1 MRPCVKFLSIF
12 VMLLVLVMLVQAE
25 TGLKIHKKKFS
36 DRVLIVWA
44 GDYMQTIATVALA
57 TEKGLVVIETS
68 LIRYHDEKIR
78 KVIEQEFGRNDFKYL
93 INTHFHHDHTCG
105 NQVYPD
111 AVIVGHKNI
120 PAGMKQEL
128 TGEGLVKLIEKF
140 ENMKIDR
147 KKALEASSLDSD
159 EYKFHNE
166 FLICLELAIKELKS
180 GFVPYYP
187 SILFEKNMILDM
199 GDITCELYS
208 FGGTHTDS
216 DIVICVPEEGLVV
229 IGDVSPDKWIP
240 YLRKN
245 AKSDFTVTLEHW
257 GKIINA
263 DWAIKH
269 VHMVHSDMYLSVESF
284 KHQYSYLHTLWQG
297 LTELKRQDKSLDDA
311 KKKYPFKE
319 KFSYFWNPRYAERT
333 TKIHEN
339 NLDVIWERI
348 SK

>member
-1 MRPCVKFLSIF
+1 MKPSAKFLSIF
-12 VMLLVLVMLVQAE
+12 LVLFVFVALVHAE
-25 TGLKIHKKKFS
+25 TDLPINKKRLS

-44 GDYMQTIATVALA
+44 CDYMQSIATVALA
-57 TEKGLVVIETS
+57 TEKGIVVIETS
-68 LIRYHDEKIR
+68 LIRAHDKKIR
-78 KVIEQEFGRNDFKYL
+78 KVIEQEFGRKDFKYL

-105 NQVYPD
+105 NQVYAD

-147 KKALEASSLDSD
+147 KKALDASPLDSD
-159 EYKFHNE
+159 EYKYHNE
-166 FLICLELAIKELKS
+166 FLVCLELVIPELKS
-180 GFVPYYP
+180 GFIPYYP

-216 DIVICVPEEGLVV
+216 DIVICIPEEGLVV

-240 YLRKN
+240 YLRKD
-245 AKSDFTVTLEHW
+245 ARSDHAVTLDHW
-257 GKIINA
+257 GRIINA
-263 DWAIKH
+263 DWEIKH
-269 VHMVHSDMYLSVESF
+269 VHMAHSDMYLSVESF
-284 KHQYSYLHTLWQG
+284 KQQYNYLRTLWDE
-297 LTELKRQDKSLDDA
+297 LTELKRQNISLEEA
-311 KKKYPFKE
+311 KKKFPFKE
-319 KFSYFWNPRYAERT
+319 RFPYFWDPRYAERKT
-333 TKIHEN
+333 LIHLN
-339 NLDVIWERI
+339 NLEVIWERI